1 MVTNMCL
8 ILFSYETHPFY
19 RMVLAANRDEYYNRP
34 TAPAAFL
41 DDAPDVLGGLDLKHK
56 GMWLG
61 ITRTGRL
68 AAITNFRDPGSERP
82 NAPSRGFLV
91 KEFLLGKESP
101 RRYLQQVKS
110 VGDQYNGFN
119 LLVGDQ
125 TEFFYYSNRGDE
137 IQKIKP
143 GIYGLSNHLLDTPW
157 PKIAKGKGALE
168 RLLGRNEKIN
178 AEEIF
183 SLLVDGAVPPDE
195 LLPDTGVDLDWER
208 TLSPLFI
215 TSEIYGTRSSSIVL
229 IQRGGETTFME
240 RTFIPDGGLSK
251 AEKTRKIS
259 FMIQGAG
266 QDGSG
271 S

>member
-1 MVTNMCL
+1 
-8 ILFSYETHPFY
+8 
-19 RMVLAANRDEYYNRP
+19 
-34 TAPAAFL
+34 
-41 DDAPDVLGGLDLKHK
+41 
-56 GMWLG
+56 
-61 ITRTGRL
+61 
-68 AAITNFRDPGSERP
+68 
-82 NAPSRGFLV
+82 
-91 KEFLLGKESP
+91 
-101 RRYLQQVKS
+101 
-110 VGDQYNGFN
+110 
-119 LLVGDQ
+119 VGDQ

-157 PKIAKGKGALE
+157 PKTAKGKGALE
-168 RLLGRNEKIN
+168 RLLGSNEKIN

>member
-1 MVTNMCL
+1 
-8 ILFSYETHPFY
+8 
-19 RMVLAANRDEYYNRP
+19 MVLAANRDEYYNRP
-34 TAPAAFL
+34 TAPVAFL

-68 AAITNFRDPGSERP
+68 AAITNFRDPGSEMP

-101 RRYLQQVKS
+101 QQYLQQVKS
-110 VGDQYNGFN
+110 VGGRYNGFN
-119 LLVGDQ
+119 LIVGDP
-125 TEFFYYSNRGDE
+125 TELFYYSNRGNR

-143 GIYGLSNHLLDTPW
+143 GTHGLSNHLMDTPW

-168 RLLGRNEKIN
+168 GLLGNDEKVDT
-178 AEEIF
+178 EDIF
-183 SLLVDGAVPPDE
+183 AMLEDGVIPPDDQ
-195 LLPDTGVDLDWER
+195 LPDTGVDIDWER

-229 IQRGGETTFME
+229 IEKSGKITFIE
-240 RTFIPDGGLSK
+240 RTFVADGGLSR
-251 AEKTRKIS
+251 AEKTRKFS
-259 FMIQGAG
+259 FEILDPGRNFK
-266 QDGSG
+266 GS
-271 S
+271 

>member
-1 MVTNMCL
+1 MCL
-8 ILFSYETHPFY
+8 ILFSYDTHSFY

-34 TAPAAFL
+34 TAPVAFL
-41 DDAPDVLGGLDLKHK
+41 DNAPDVLGGLDLKHN

-68 AAITNFRDPGSERP
+68 AAITNFRDPDADMP
-82 NAPSRGFLV
+82 DAPSRGFLV

-101 RRYLQQVKS
+101 RRYLQQIKS

-119 LLVGDQ
+119 LLVGDR
-125 TEFFYYSNRGDE
+125 TELFYYSNRGNR

-143 GIYGLSNHLLDTPW
+143 GIYGLSNHLMDTPW
-157 PKIAKGKGALE
+157 PKIVKGKGALK
-168 RLLGRNEKIN
+168 RLLGNNEKVN
-178 AEEIF
+178 TEDIF
-183 SLLVDGAVPPDE
+183 TLLEDGAIPPDD

-229 IQRGGETTFME
+229 IQKGGETTFME

-251 AEKTRKIS
+251 AEKTRKFS
-259 FMIQGAG
+259 FMMEGAG
-266 QDGSG
+266 LDRIGS
-271 S
+271 

>member
-1 MVTNMCL
+1 
-8 ILFSYETHPFY
+8 
-19 RMVLAANRDEYYNRP
+19 MVLAANRDEYYNRP
-34 TAPAAFL
+34 TAPMAFL
-41 DDAPDVLGGLDLKHK
+41 HDTPDVLGGLDLKHK

-68 AAITNFRDPGSERP
+68 AAITNYRDPDAEMP
-82 NAPSRGFLV
+82 DAPSRGFLV
-91 KEFLLGKESP
+91 KDFLLGKESP
-101 RRYLQQVKS
+101 RRYLQQIKS
-110 VGDQYNGFN
+110 VGDHYNGFN
-119 LLVGDQ
+119 LLVGDR
-125 TEFFYYSNRGDE
+125 TELFYYSNRGDE

>member
-1 MVTNMCL
+1 MCL
-8 ILFSYETHPFY
+8 ILLSYDTHPLY
-19 RMVLAANRDEYYNRP
+19 RMVLAANRDEYYRRP

-41 DDAPDVLGGLDLKHK
+41 DNAPDILGGLDLKHN

-68 AAITNFRDPGSERP
+68 AAITNYRDPGLDMS

-101 RRYLQQVKS
+101 QNYLQHIKS

-119 LLVGDQ
+119 LLVGDR
-125 TEFFYYSNRGDE
+125 TELFYYSNRGNR

-143 GIYGLSNHLLDTPW
+143 GTYGLSNHLLDTPW
-157 PKIAKGKGALE
+157 PKIAKGKDTLK
-168 RLLGRNEKIN
+168 RLLENNKKVNPEN
-178 AEEIF
+178 IF
-183 SLLVDGAVPPDE
+183 AMLRDGVFPPDD
-195 LLPDTGVDLDWER
+195 LLPDTGVDLEWER

-229 IQRGGETTFME
+229 IERNGEITFME
-240 RTFIPDGGLSK
+240 RTFIPDGGVSR
-251 AEKTRKIS
+251 AGKTRKFS
-259 FMIQGAG
+259 FKMRGP
-266 QDGSG
+266 D
-271 S
+271 

>member
-1 MVTNMCL
+1 
-8 ILFSYETHPFY
+8 
-19 RMVLAANRDEYYNRP
+19 MVLAANRDEYYNRP

-41 DDAPDVLGGLDLKHK
+41 DNAPDVLGGLDFKHK

-68 AAITNFRDPGSERP
+68 AAITNYRDPDADMP
-82 NAPSRGFLV
+82 DAPSRGFLV

-101 RRYLQQVKS
+101 RRYLRQIKS

-119 LLVGDQ
+119 LLVGDRS
-125 TEFFYYSNRGDE
+125 ELFYYSNRGDE

-143 GIYGLSNHLLDTPW
+143 GIYGLSNHLMDTPW
-157 PKIAKGKGALE
+157 PKISKGKGSLK
-168 RLLGRNEKIN
+168 RLLGNNEKIN
-178 AEEIF
+178 AEDIF
-183 SLLVDGAVPPDE
+183 ALLEDGAVPPDD

-229 IQRGGETTFME
+229 IQKDGETTFME

-251 AEKTRKIS
+251 AEKTRKFS
-259 FMIQGAG
+259 FMIQGEG
-266 QDGSG
+266 QERIGS
-271 S
+271 